1 MQIMQGADRSDE
13 SGFYVQSLAVE
24 KEQDDES
31 RRKPGIADDSEKPG
45 PHPPGPGS
53 CEDIGHLY

>member
-13 SGFYVQSLAVE
+13 SGFYVQSLAVD

-31 RRKPGIADDSEKPG
+31 RRKPGIADDREKPG
-45 PHPPGPGS
+45 LHPPGCGS
-53 CEDIGHLY
+53 